1 MPRRLLTH
9 SILRSPM
16 YLPSVASIFKM
27 GRMGFSSG
35 SLVAD
40 MMKKKN
46 WVGVV
51 RAYNRQPHSSQP
63 HSNKRLSYTQ
73 IYINMKL

>member
-51 RAYNRQPHSSQP
+51 RAYNRQRCLQHPDVYQNEAVRFQTHFY
-63 HSNKRLSYTQ
+63 H
-73 IYINMKL
+73 